1 MASRRAPIAAR
12 TLAGRYELRDLIGTG
27 GMATV
32 HRAWDTRLGREVAV
46 KRLVPSLALD
56 PVVRHRFEAEANAA
70 ARISHPNVVTVFD
83 TNERDG
89 EPFIVMECLSGATL
103 AGELATAGCRSGA
116 SAEIAVD
123 VLSGLAAAHDLDV
136 DSSRHQAVEPA
147 RRGRRLDQDRG
158 LRDREESRVARSH
171 RDRRRRRKHRRTSH
185 PSDSKDSRQ
194 RPGATCI
201 RSASFCTNR
210 QPVENPSPAIRRP
223 PSRTPSSPARANRC
237 AKHARTSTTEL
248 ATAIERAMARRPED
262 RFATARDMTAGLRRP
277 ELEDT
282 MAISAVDLF
291 GEPTE
296 AVAVT
301 RTAAIPDSG
310 STSRQ
315 IVPVEPGER
324 APSRR
329 TWGTFVFAA
338 AVVAVILVG
347 ALVFLAARSNP
358 TPAANTPTTSTP
370 APAPHGANPAPL
382 PAQLQ
387 DGLQQLENA
396 VRP

>member
-1 MASRRAPIAAR
+1 MASRRAPIAGR
-12 TLAGRYELRDLIGTG
+12 TLAGRYELRDRIGTG

-103 AGELATAGCRSGA
+103 AGELARGRLPIGRVR
-116 SAEIAVD
+116 EIAVD

-136 DSSRHQAVEPA
+136 VHRDIKPSNLLVAADGSIKIADFGIAKSLASLDHTATGDVVGSAAYIAPE
-147 RRGRRLDQDRG
+147 RLEG
-158 LRDREESRVARSH
+158 HSATARS
-171 RDRRRRRKHRRTSH
+171 DLYSLGVVLYESATGRKPFTGDTPAAVAHAVIAGHAQPLREA
-185 PSDSKDSRQ
+185 
-194 RPGATCI
+194 RPDI
-201 RSASFCTNR
+201 D
-210 QPVENPSPAIRRP
+210 E
-223 PSRTPSSPARANRC
+223 
-237 AKHARTSTTEL
+237 EL

-315 IVPVEPGER
+315 IVPVEPGEH
-324 APSRR
+324 APRRR

-338 AVVAVILVG
+338 AVVAVILLG